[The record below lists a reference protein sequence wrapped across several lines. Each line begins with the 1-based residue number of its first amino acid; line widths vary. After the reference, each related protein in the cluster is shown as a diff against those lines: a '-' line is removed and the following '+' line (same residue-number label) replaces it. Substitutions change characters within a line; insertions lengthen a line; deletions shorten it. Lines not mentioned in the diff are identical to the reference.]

1 MSDLTITNAGI
12 SVTKKTGGEVLSNN
26 KKLGQ
31 MNITTIDVDITLD
44 SPAYAIGDNL
54 FLPTK
59 IENALAVKGGSGI
72 LQSVVAV
79 ASNDDVDADSTGA
92 ATGAFDLIVTS
103 DATTTGFA
111 AMNAAASGNDYARA
125 VAINTCGWFSMT
137 NMTDMGAYSIGS
149 KNNIGMVVT
158 AESDSRDLYVWGIA
172 QAATDYDLDDDESAG
187 TADGGILTLRFGIV
201 QD

>member
-1 MSDLTITNAGI
+1 MSDLTITQGGI
-12 SVTKKTGGEVLSNN
+12 SIAKKTGGEVLQPG
-26 KKLGQ
+26 KKLTQ
-31 MNITTIDVDITLD
+31 MNVAVIDIDITLD
-44 SPAYAIGDNL
+44 SVAYAAGDNL

-59 IENALAVKGGSGI
+59 IPNAVAVKGGSAI
-72 LQSVVAV
+72 LQSVVAI

-92 ATGAFDLIVTS
+92 ATGAFDLIITS

-125 VAINTCGWFSMT
+125 VAVNTCGFFSVN
-137 NMTDMGAYSIGS
+137 NMTDMGAYSIGNR
-149 KNNIGMVVT
+149 NNIGMVVT
-158 AESDSRDLYVWGIA
+158 AESDSRDLYVWGIG
-172 QAATDYDLDDDESAG
+172 QAAQDYDLDDEDTVG

>member
-1 MSDLTITNAGI
+1 MSDLTIKHAG
-12 SVTKKTGGEVLSNN
+12 STVTQTRQEVLSNN
-26 KKLGQ
+26 KKLNQ
-31 MNITTIDVDITLD
+31 MKVAMIDVNITLD

-54 FLPTK
+54 FPVTK
-59 IENALAVKGGSGI
+59 IENAVGVKGGSGI
-72 LQSVVAV
+72 IQSIVAI

-92 ATGAFDLIVTS
+92 ATGAFDLIITS
-103 DATTTGFA
+103 DETTTGFA
-111 AMNAAASGNDYARA
+111 AMNAAASGNDYART

-149 KNNIGMVVT
+149 KQNIGMVVQ
-158 AESDSRDLYVWGIA
+158 AESNSRDLYVWGIA
-172 QAATDYDLDDDESAG
+172 QATTDYDLDDDESAG